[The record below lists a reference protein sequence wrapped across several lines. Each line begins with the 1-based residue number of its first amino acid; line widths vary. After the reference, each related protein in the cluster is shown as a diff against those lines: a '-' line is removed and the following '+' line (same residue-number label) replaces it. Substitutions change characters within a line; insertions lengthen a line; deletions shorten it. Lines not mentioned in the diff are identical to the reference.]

1 VGGGGGGPRWGGKM
15 GVPLRVHIENIEM
28 GVERLEEGRARAKE
42 VEGEVMR
49 RAVEGLDRRG
59 IDG

>member
-1 VGGGGGGPRWGGKM
+1 
-15 GVPLRVHIENIEM
+15 VPLRVHIENIEM

-59 IDG
+59 VDG